1 MSTKHASLFNSL
13 NHKSSVNA
21 WSALQSWVLPSA
33 FVVGLFLLAALITR
47 HDYLQSFNALERDT
61 KRTQQVINF
70 RLQTNQDFLNSLGYL
85 QYAKEHTQG
94 LESDDLFQIRAQH
107 FLTSNPELEAIIWY
121 RPEAKTVIASLSP
134 FWMNTSQ
141 SSLSI
146 NVPCRESQQEVFYGL
161 ANIKNEYFLYSCQK
175 ITIGQHQSMISAI
188 YPINRLIRHVIPLWY
203 LEKYTFDIRDENGKT
218 LAYSGDDSGVDP
230 RRDSSQRVEVNLPL
244 KGVAHLRLSL
254 HSWGEI
260 AENSAQRVLLLGLIL
275 GLSGVIL
282 WGLRSIRIL
291 IKAKNLTEAAHASES
306 MFRKAIE
313 SSVITGLLALD
324 HKGTLIYANPS
335 FCRMVGLH
343 EDELKGTHPP
353 FAFWSEADKGDYTER
368 LEKCFERQT
377 GIHLLDE
384 MRLQH
389 RHGSVFYA
397 RFYVS
402 PLRDM
407 NDQHVGWMVSVVD
420 ITEPHKTRQALTLA
434 QERFIAVLDGLDAMV
449 SVADPVSGELL
460 YTNRAYQD
468 FSNHPANKSMG
479 KGVHTQLHELIH
491 SHAAGATAF
500 EPTEKRHR
508 HAVVPV
514 LPDCWLD
521 VRERWIEW
529 VDDRLVRLQ
538 IATDITV
545 QRTVQHLMDEQQD
558 RLEKNSRL
566 IAMGEMASTLAHEL
580 NQPLTAI
587 TSYSKGC
594 LRYLDKVHW
603 QEDESEIKQDV
614 LGAIQKVAQQAER
627 AGRIVGRIRN
637 FVKKTEPQKSN
648 CELIPLIDE
657 AVALAEIEFDK
668 RGIQLIRDFH
678 PPFPPVWLDPVL
690 IEQLLFNLLKN
701 AAEAVDMRHQ
711 VEPDATH
718 LSVRL
723 EVFRQAG
730 NIQIGVHDHG
740 IGLSK
745 DAQDRL
751 FSAFYTTKVG
761 GMGMGLKICRSI
773 VEFHQG
779 RLWPES
785 RPDGTTFWVTL
796 PIYEQKAALATPEA

>member
-1 MSTKHASLFNSL
+1 MSNQQPAFFGHSRPKHASGLW
-13 NHKSSVNA
+13 SVIQP
-21 WSALQSWVLPSA
+21 WLVPFGFIL
-33 FVVGLFLLAALITR
+33 GLFLLAALIAR
-47 HDYLQSFNALERDT
+47 HDYAQTQSGLIRDT
-61 KRTQQVINF
+61 KRIQQVIHF
-70 RLQTNQDFLNSLGYL
+70 RLQTNQDFLNSLGHTEL
-85 QYAKEHTQG
+85 SRDLTAPQDQFQMHAQY
-94 LESDDLFQIRAQH
+94 
-107 FLTSNPELEAIIWY
+107 FLTTNPELEAIIWQ
-121 RPEAKTVIASLSP
+121 RDNSTTWTASLNP
-134 FWMNTSQ
+134 HWTSTPRDVH
-141 SSLSI
+141 LP
-146 NVPCRESQQEVFYGL
+146 NVSCETVEADITYRVASTASEH
-161 ANIKNEYFLYSCQK
+161 FLFACQK
-175 ITIGQHQSMISAI
+175 IRTPKHSGTITAI
-188 YPINRLIRHVIPLWY
+188 YPISRLLRHVVPLWY
-203 LEKYTFDIRDENGKT
+203 LEKYTLNVENGKGIS
-218 LAYSGDDSGVDP
+218 LAAPADNKQI
-230 RRDSSQRVEVNLPL
+230 DSSHRVDYSLPL
-244 KGVAHLRLSL
+244 NGPARLQLVL
-254 HSWGEI
+254 HASGEI
-260 AENSAQRVLLLGLIL
+260 AEDSAQQVLLFGLVL

-291 IKAKNLTEAAHASES
+291 IKAKSQTEAAHASES

-343 EDELKGTHPP
+343 EDELKGTQPP
-353 FAFWSEADKGDYTER
+353 FAFWSDADAPEYTER
-368 LEKCFERQT
+368 LQRCFERQS
-377 GIHLLDE
+377 GVHLLDE
-384 MRLQH
+384 MRLHH
-389 RHGSVFYA
+389 RHGSLFYA

-402 PLRDM
+402 PLRDIH
-407 NDQHVGWMVSVVD
+407 DQYVGWMVSVVD

-468 FSNHPANKSMG
+468 FSSHPSGKNMG
-479 KGVHTQLHELIH
+479 KGVHSQLHDLIH
-491 SHAAGATAF
+491 NHAGATSF

-508 HAVVPV
+508 HAVVPIP
-514 LPDCWLD
+514 PDCWLD

-637 FVKKTEPQKSN
+637 FVKKTEPQKSH
-648 CELIPLIDE
+648 CDLLHLIEE
-657 AVALAEIEFDK
+657 ATALAEIEFDK
-668 RGIQLIRDFH
+668 RGVHLIRDLH
-678 PPFPPVWLDPVL
+678 PPFPTIWLDPVL

-711 VEPDATH
+711 AEPEATN

-723 EVFRQAG
+723 EVFKQAG
-730 NIQIGVHDHG
+730 TIQMGIHDYG

-796 PIYEQKAALATPEA
+796 PIQEQKPPVPAPDNNALEAQA